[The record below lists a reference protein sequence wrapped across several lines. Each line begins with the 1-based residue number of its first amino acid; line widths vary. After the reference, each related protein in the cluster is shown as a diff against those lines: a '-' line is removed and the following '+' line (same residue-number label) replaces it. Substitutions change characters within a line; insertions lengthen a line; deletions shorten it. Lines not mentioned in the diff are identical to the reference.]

1 MLFIKLY
8 MIKQKLEKIL
18 NNFELKQLTKYV
30 EQSWNIYSTKRKDKI
45 KMLDLQVGKTYLVI
59 ICDENDI
66 TIHFPVVF
74 TNVSESITLDLEY
87 VFNECVYLST
97 SCDFYQLDKPF
108 NNRDNF
114 IEAIQELSSETMIQ
128 QLDTDTDTI
137 IELIIPIKT

>member
-1 MLFIKLY
+1 MT
-8 MIKQKLEKIL
+8 KQKLERIL
-18 NNFELKQLTKYV
+18 DNFKLKQLTKYV

-45 KMLDLQVGKTYLVI
+45 KMLDLQVGKQYLVI
-59 ICDENDI
+59 MCDKNTI

-74 TNVSESITLDLEY
+74 THVSESITLDLEY

-97 SCDFYQLDKPF
+97 DCDFYQLDEPF
-108 NNRDNF
+108 DNRDRF
-114 IEAIQELSSETMIQ
+114 IEAIQEISSETIIQ

>member
-1 MLFIKLY
+1 

-18 NNFELKQLTKYV
+18 NKFELKQLTKYV

-59 ICDENDI
+59 MCDKNAI

-97 SCDFYQLDKPF
+97 CCDFYQLDES
-108 NNRDNF
+108 F
-114 IEAIQELSSETMIQ
+114 ITPTEKKNET
-128 QLDTDTDTI
+128 
-137 IELIIPIKT
+137 KTT

>member
-1 MLFIKLY
+1 
-8 MIKQKLEKIL
+8 
-18 NNFELKQLTKYV
+18 LKQLTKYV

-45 KMLDLQVGKTYLVI
+45 KMLDLQVGKKYLVI
-59 ICDENDI
+59 MCDKNMI

-97 SCDFYQLDKPF
+97 GCDFYQLDESF
-108 NNRDNF
+108 INRDKF

-128 QLDTDTDTI
+128 QLDTDTDTDTV